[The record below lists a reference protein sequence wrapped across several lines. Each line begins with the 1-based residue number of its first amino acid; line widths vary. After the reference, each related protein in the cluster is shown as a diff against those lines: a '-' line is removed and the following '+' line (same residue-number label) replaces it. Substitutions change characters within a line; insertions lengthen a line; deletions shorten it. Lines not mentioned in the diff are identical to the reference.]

1 MTTLA
6 EIPGSG
12 APSELLALL
21 RNGTRFLHERF
32 ERYGRVWKTRLVYP
46 VVFLI
51 GEQANKS
58 VLVTRRHEWS
68 FGLGYAQTA
77 VKRIFEGSIMLQDGD
92 DHEKMRDILSPA
104 VGKLAIRESTAAV
117 YGIWSSAAE
126 RLGGGKTPASPG
138 SSGSH
143 DVYEV
148 AQRSTFDVSANVL
161 TGVALGAETDAF
173 RPYFEQLIDGI
184 MSATTLRVPFS

>member
-32 ERYGRVWKTRLVYP
+32 ERYGRVWKTRLAYP

-58 VLVTRRHEWS
+58 VLVTRRHELS

-77 VKRIFEGSIMLQDGD
+77 VQRIFEGSIMLQDGD
-92 DHEKMRDILSPA
+92 DHARMRDILSPA
-104 VGKLAIRESTAAV
+104 VGKLAIRESVAAV
-117 YGIWSSAAE
+117 QQIWCAAAD
-126 RLGGGKTPASPG
+126 RLGDGR
-138 SSGSH
+138 SH
-143 DVYEV
+143 DVYV
-148 AQRSTFDVSANVL
+148 V
-161 TGVALGAETDAF
+161 
-173 RPYFEQLIDGI
+173 
-184 MSATTLRVPFS
+184 